1 MVMLNYI
8 NPELAKEFM
17 VYAHATPDVKR
28 MLRQIED
35 ISWRLT
41 GTPNEIKVAYGKG
54 GSWPFYWYMRTQYP
68 NSYYY
73 DATPDAAQLREC
85 PVIIAGRDEWN
96 TVEGMLEEDYIT
108 TDYKYL
114 WWPIEDYKG
123 LTGEQVRAALA
134 DPQRR
139 AALWDIIWARDYL
152 RYAQLK
158 NPEAPFTL
166 KTWPH
171 REDVRFYVRR
181 DLAAQVWRY
190 RADGATDATT
200 GLYEDP
206 YQDSARSLT
215 AASVALLPNA
225 APRGLAVAADG
236 TLYVADAAQHR
247 VWHITAQGEVLHTW
261 GEYGVAPGQF
271 NAPGDVAVDAEG
283 HVYVADTWNHRVQ
296 VFDEEG
302 QYLRDWGRLMQI
314 NDPQEGGYGAFYG
327 PRGIAVNADGEIYV
341 TDTGNRR
348 VQIFDAEGT
357 FLRAF
362 GRAGAGTSE
371 LDEPVGIAV
380 SPEGEVYI
388 ADTWNH
394 RVQVFTQIGIYARE
408 WDVVA
413 WGSGLPDEKPYL
425 AYDDGRVYVSDPANQ
440 RVLAFEQDGP
450 LLWSLSVAE
459 SLTFPLG
466 LAVADGVLYVTDA
479 ETGQVLGYR
488 LP

>member
-1 MVMLNYI
+1 
-8 NPELAKEFM
+8 
-17 VYAHATPDVKR
+17 
-28 MLRQIED
+28 
-35 ISWRLT
+35 
-41 GTPNEIKVAYGKG
+41 
-54 GSWPFYWYMRTQYP
+54 
-68 NSYYY
+68 
-73 DATPDAAQLREC
+73 
-85 PVIIAGRDEWN
+85 
-96 TVEGMLEEDYIT
+96 
-108 TDYKYL
+108 
-114 WWPIEDYKG
+114 
-123 LTGEQVRAALA
+123 
-134 DPQRR
+134 
-139 AALWDIIWARDYL
+139 
-152 RYAQLK
+152 
-158 NPEAPFTL
+158 
-166 KTWPH
+166 
-171 REDVRFYVRR
+171 
-181 DLAAQVWRY
+181 
-190 RADGATDATT
+190 
-200 GLYEDP
+200 
-206 YQDSARSLT
+206 
-215 AASVALLPNA
+215 
-225 APRGLAVAADG
+225 
-236 TLYVADAAQHR
+236 
-247 VWHITAQGEVLHTW
+247 
-261 GEYGVAPGQF
+261 
-271 NAPGDVAVDAEG
+271 
-283 HVYVADTWNHRVQ
+283 
-296 VFDEEG
+296 
-302 QYLRDWGRLMQI
+302 MQI

-327 PRGIAVNADGEIYV
+327 PRGIAVNAEGEIYV